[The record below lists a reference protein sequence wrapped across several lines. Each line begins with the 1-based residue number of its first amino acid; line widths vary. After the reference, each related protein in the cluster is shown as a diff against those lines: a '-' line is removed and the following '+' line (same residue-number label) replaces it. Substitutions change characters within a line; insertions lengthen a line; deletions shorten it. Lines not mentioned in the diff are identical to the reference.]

1 MTEKLRV
8 DKILSSTGRWSRKEV
23 KDMVRAGRVTAGG
36 VPISSA
42 AEKFDMTADTIEVDG
57 AEISWRKNTYL
68 MMNKPPNVLSATS
81 DRRSQTVLDLLPEDL
96 RRIGLFPAGRLDRDS
111 VGLLLLT
118 DDGELAHNLLS
129 PRKHVEKKYYV
140 RVDGRLEE
148 ADVEAFRKGMLL
160 PDGLQCLPANL
171 EILSCEAGNE
181 AIVTLREGKY
191 HQIKRMMASRGKT
204 VLFLQRLAIG
214 SLTLDKNLAP
224 GQWRLLSAAE
234 IDALRELK

>member
-1 MTEKLRV
+1 MKPMTEKLRV

-118 DDGELAHNLLS
+118 DDGELAHNLLFS
-129 PRKHVEKKYYV
+129 TK
-140 RVDGRLEE
+140 
-148 ADVEAFRKGMLL
+148 A
-160 PDGLQCLPANL
+160 C
-171 EILSCEAGNE
+171 
-181 AIVTLREGKY
+181 
-191 HQIKRMMASRGKT
+191 
-204 VLFLQRLAIG
+204 
-214 SLTLDKNLAP
+214 
-224 GQWRLLSAAE
+224 
-234 IDALRELK
+234 